1 MECLIREYNQVYPK
15 PDQIAA
21 SKRAIRSP
29 RKEQRSPMGLASPV
43 LDSTVLENN
52 IDN

>member
-1 MECLIREYNQVYPK
+1 MFIKRVQLSLSKEP
-15 PDQIAA
+15 QIAA
-21 SKRAIRSP
+21 SKKAIRSP

-43 LDSTVLENN
+43 LGSTVLENN